1 MNTLIKTV
9 KKVINGNNAYTLFSF
24 NLVTFLTLLVA
35 MPFVAFSWEM
45 IGLSFLMYWLCVAC
59 GVSMCYHRLLTHKS
73 YSVPKWLE
81 RTLATFGCISG
92 TGGPIQWV
100 MTHRDHHRY
109 ADRDGDPHPPTNI
122 PKTVFGFYPRV
133 SDYVSKRLANDSY
146 YKLWHKNYFAL
157 LGLWALTILFVFG
170 FEVFYFMY
178 IVPVS
183 CAILVSNSQNYWG
196 HVPSKIAPFLS
207 YRGYEVNDNSQ
218 NNWVMACVGFGE
230 GYHNN
235 HHRFPGSAR
244 FGIEKNEIDL
254 SYLQIRFLGLIGL
267 AKNIRIANSRDKQK
281 TEIYHTIKGH

>member
-1 MNTLIKTV
+1 MNTLTKWV
-9 KKVINGNNAYTLFSF
+9 KKIINGNNAYTLFAF
-24 NLVTFLTLLVA
+24 NFLTFTGLI
-35 MPFVAFSWEM
+35 FGAFTVNWSWASF
-45 IGLSFLMYWLCVAC
+45 GVSFLMYWLTIAC

-73 YSVPKWLE
+73 YKVPKWLE
-81 RTLATFGCISG
+81 RTLATFGAISG

-109 ADRDGDPHPPTNI
+109 ADRTGDPHPPTNI

-133 SDYVSKRLANDSY
+133 SDYVNRRLATDGY
-146 YKLWHKNYFAL
+146 YKLWHKNYFLMLGSYALILFLL
-157 LGLWALTILFVFG
+157 LGFQG
-170 FEVFYFMY
+170 FFFAY

-207 YRGYEVNDNSQ
+207 YRSYDVGDKSQ
-218 NNWVMACVGFGE
+218 NNWIMAAVGFGE

-244 FGIEKNEIDL
+244 FGIEKNEFDL
-254 SYLQIRFLGLIGL
+254 SFVQIKFLEFVGL
-267 AKNIRIANSRDKQK
+267 ATDVRTAKSLKETKNV
-281 TEIYHTIKGH
+281 